1 MKVKEKNFFDG
12 QLKIISLAPEE
23 MSGKNRQNLWFFETN
38 AFRGKCL
45 GKSRKLIQNLDV
57 G

>member
-1 MKVKEKNFFDG
+1 MKLKEKNFFG
-12 QLKIISLAPEE
+12 GELKLISLAPED
-23 MSGKNRQNLWFFETN
+23 MSGKNRQNLWFFKTN

-45 GKSRKLIQNLDV
+45 EKSRKYFQNFDE